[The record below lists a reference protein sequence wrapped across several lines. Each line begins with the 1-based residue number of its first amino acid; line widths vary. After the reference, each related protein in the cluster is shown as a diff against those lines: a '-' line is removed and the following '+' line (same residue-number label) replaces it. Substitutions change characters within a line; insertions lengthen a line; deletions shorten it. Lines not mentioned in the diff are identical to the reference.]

1 MGVPGQLMVANCPRC
16 GKVFQRNL
24 RNQCM
29 ECSTSM
35 NDQLMDCVNYLRR
48 NYRSSNEQVCAATGV
63 SNVQL
68 QVWMKE
74 GKLHLSDYPNL
85 SYPCASCAEPIRVHK
100 LCVSCSTR
108 ITSDIR
114 KLTESGSGAVAQ
126 PMKQSDWKPLGN
138 PGGFKISDRWN
149 RV

>member
-1 MGVPGQLMVANCPRC
+1 MAVPQQLMVANCPRC

-29 ECSTSM
+29 DCSTSI
-35 NDQLMDCVNYLRR
+35 NDQLKDCVDYLRR

-63 SNVQL
+63 SNIQL

-74 GKLHLSDYPNL
+74 GKLHLADYPNL
-85 SYPCASCAEPIRVHK
+85 SYQCASCAEPIRVHK

-108 ITSDIR
+108 ITRDIR
-114 KLTESGSGAVAQ
+114 KLSESGTVQQRMNQ
-126 PMKQSDWKPLGN
+126 PESKPQGN
-138 PGGFKISDRWN
+138 SAGFKISDRWN